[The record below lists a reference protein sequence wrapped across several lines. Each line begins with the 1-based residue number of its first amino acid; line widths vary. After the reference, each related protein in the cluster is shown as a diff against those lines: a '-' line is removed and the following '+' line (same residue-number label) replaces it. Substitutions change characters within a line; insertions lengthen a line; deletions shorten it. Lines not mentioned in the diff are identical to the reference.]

1 MLKSIST
8 SLLSK
13 KWFEP
18 FILTVILI
26 NCTFIG
32 VETYIQPN
40 WILLFQKVALV
51 IFAVE
56 ILIRWIAR
64 ESVKSF
70 FKDAWN
76 VFDLTIVLVSLTPE
90 ALFENSSWI
99 ICIRILRVFRV
110 LRLLRAAEEVKLI
123 VAVLIRSF
131 SALTYNGLF
140 FLIFMYLFS
149 LIGLN
154 LFKLPEANTA
164 DEDTLIRLTEYYD
177 TAPNAPE
184 ISPDPYGN
192 LSESMFSLFRVLTGE
207 DWTDIRYN
215 LLVAEEL
222 DLIHASAWVVT
233 LFHVLWYILSAFLL
247 LNLLVGA
254 ILNNYQ
260 VIMEEA
266 RSKKSI

>member
-1 MLKSIST
+1 MLKSTST

-18 FILTVILI
+18 FILGVILI
-26 NCTFIG
+26 NCTLIG
-32 VETYIQPN
+32 VETYIQPD
-40 WILLFQKVALV
+40 WILLVQNIALV
-51 IFAVE
+51 IFVVE

-64 ESVKSF
+64 QSIKSF

-76 VFDLTIVLVSLTPE
+76 VFDLTIVLVSLIPE
-90 ALFENSSWI
+90 SLFENSSWI

-140 FLIFMYLFS
+140 FFIFMYLFS
-149 LIGLN
+149 LIGLH
-154 LFKLPEANTA
+154 LFKLPDAT
-164 DEDTLIRLTEYYD
+164 DEDTLIRLTKYHEM
-177 TAPNAPE
+177 APNAPD
-184 ISPDPYGN
+184 ISPDPYGT

-260 VIMEEA
+260 VIMEET
-266 RSKKSI
+266 RSKTQS